1 MWERLEV
8 YLFQRISDN
17 TAIDESEWTLLT
29 DRVKDLLH
37 GAEHA
42 LLNVDDHIE
51 AEARRL
57 SALVIKKHGEALFN
71 TTPEESHYEQVDISS
86 VESSDIKSIGAE
98 SLVHKAAQ
106 DLHLPQILSTCGLS
120 NSECQDALATILAR
134 TLYPAS
140 EVRTC
145 EVLKTKSALDE
156 VLQTDF
162 STLHKNRLYRISD
175 VLLKSK
181 DAIEEA
187 LYQRGENL
195 TYS

>member
-1 MWERLEV
+1 M
-8 YLFQRISDN
+8 
-17 TAIDESEWTLLT
+17 
-29 DRVKDLLH
+29 
-37 GAEHA
+37 
-42 LLNVDDHIE
+42 
-51 AEARRL
+51 
-57 SALVIKKHGEALFN
+57 
-71 TTPEESHYEQVDISS
+71 PQV
-86 VESSDIKSIGAE
+86 
-98 SLVHKAAQ
+98 
-106 DLHLPQILSTCGLS
+106 LSTCGLS

-187 LYQRGENL
+187 LYQREKTWFEFEEIVTLYDL
-195 TYS
+195 TNTYFEGQSLDNELGVMDCKHKSMDCNHP